1 MDISMSELDN
11 ISLQYFSNKG
21 QYDILMKKNTIITD
35 NTYLSDKRFY
45 KKRILDLTKKLF
57 RNEIDDSPVHNAFD
71 NYVKTCINHLKFTDK
86 KDIYQEQYEK
96 LNKAEVTYEK
106 DDIIEKSYDACDYL
120 ICKPEDVKT
129 LNLDT
134 FVKKKTVPVKP
145 MVMPTKAETNIK
157 TPEYKIKG
165 ILHRKK
171 PKKS

>member
-11 ISLQYFSNKG
+11 ISLQYFSNRG
-21 QYDILMKKNTIITD
+21 QYNSLMKKNTINTD
-35 NTYLSDKRFY
+35 KSYLVDKKFY
-45 KKRILDLTKKLF
+45 KKRVLDLTKKAF
-57 RNEIDDSPVHNAFD
+57 RNEIQDNHVTSLFD
-71 NYVKTCINHLKFTDK
+71 NYVMACINYLKFTDK
-86 KDIYQEQYEK
+86 TEIYQEQY
-96 LNKAEVTYEK
+96 
-106 DDIIEKSYDACDYL
+106 DDIIQEEISCEKEGIVDSSYDACDYL